1 MKFEIRHAQNG
12 AILRVEHD
20 YPEGETEEICYQETE
35 GGEIE
40 AFADF
45 LCYLNENY
53 GPSQSRYSPKRIYIS
68 VQPGDKHPDYKE
80 DESI

>member
-20 YPEGETEEICYQETE
+20 HREGETEGICYQETE

-45 LCYLNENY
+45 LRYINEHY
-53 GPSQSRYSPKRIYIS
+53 GPSTSRYSPKRIYIS
-68 VQPGDKHPDYKE
+68 VKPGDK
-80 DESI
+80 SQG